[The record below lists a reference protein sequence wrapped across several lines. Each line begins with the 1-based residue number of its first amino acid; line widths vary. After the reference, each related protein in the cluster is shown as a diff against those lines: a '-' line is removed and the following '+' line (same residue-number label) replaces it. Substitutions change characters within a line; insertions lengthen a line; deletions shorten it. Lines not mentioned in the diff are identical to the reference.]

1 MGELEEFA
9 YKAVAVRIAG
19 DIVLSDSPG
28 AALRKWREY
37 FKLSQQEVAK
47 YMGVS
52 SSVLSDYEKG
62 RRSPGAGFIRR
73 FVTALLKV
81 DAEKGT
87 KRAENLVKALGIPTT
102 GIIDMQEFSEPM
114 TLEDII
120 ITVDG
125 ILLYPDYPRGLV
137 AYGYTVI
144 DSIKA
149 ITELT
154 SMQFYTMLGSV
165 PERVIVFT
173 KVTAG
178 RSPMVAVRVSLVKPS
193 IIVIHGPREHV
204 DYLSIELARL
214 DRIPLVLSTLNSVE
228 ELVQRL
234 RRRTGGRGFTIP

>member
-1 MGELEEFA
+1 MEELEEFA

-87 KRAENLVKALGIPTT
+87 KRSENLVKALGIPTT

-125 ILLYPDYPRGLV
+125 ILLYPDYPKGIV

-154 SMQFYTMLGSV
+154 SIQFYAMLGSV

-214 DRIPLVLSTLNSVE
+214 DRIPLVLSTLNSVD

>member
-1 MGELEEFA
+1 MEELEEFA

-87 KRAENLVKALGIPTT
+87 KRSENLVKALGIPTT

-125 ILLYPDYPRGLV
+125 ILLYPDYPKGIV

-214 DRIPLVLSTLNSVE
+214 DRIPLVLSTLNSVD

-234 RRRTGGRGFTIP
+234 RSRTGGRGFTIP

>member
-1 MGELEEFA
+1 LEELEEFA

-87 KRAENLVKALGIPTT
+87 KRSENLVKALGIPTT

-125 ILLYPDYPRGLV
+125 ILLYPDYPKGIV

-154 SMQFYTMLGSV
+154 SIQFYAMLGSV

-214 DRIPLVLSTLNSVE
+214 DRIPLVLSTLNSVD